1 LVEKRIK
8 KQLENVSG
16 VGKVDL
22 VGTAKREVTVTI
34 DPARLESL
42 GLGIDQVA
50 AGLKNE
56 NVNTPLGRLTNS
68 GNEYPIRISG
78 KPGRVEGFKNM
89 VVAVKGGRAI
99 RLSEIADV
107 SDGTREQRSLALVN
121 GESVVGLDILK
132 QSGVNMVEVV
142 DGVRKSVEKLK
153 KELPPE
159 VELSIVQDATIP
171 TREALTDVKETMLI
185 GGLLTIIIVFCFIN
199 SWRSTVITG
208 ITLPISVIS
217 TYIIM
222 NAMGMTLNMM
232 TLLALSLAIGLLID
246 DAIV

>member
-1 LVEKRIK
+1 AKINSIRGTLPNQAEEPIIQKLDFNAIPVISLAVRGKGLSTRELTTLVEKRIK

-153 KELPPE
+153 KELPP
-159 VELSIVQDATIP
+159 
-171 TREALTDVKETMLI
+171 
-185 GGLLTIIIVFCFIN
+185 G
-199 SWRSTVITG
+199 
-208 ITLPISVIS
+208 
-217 TYIIM
+217 
-222 NAMGMTLNMM
+222 
-232 TLLALSLAIGLLID
+232 
-246 DAIV
+246 